1 MLKISYYSPNQS
13 HKQILLYIILFL
25 SRLKKKVETELADKQ
40 AGFRAST
47 GTADI
52 FGALHI
58 LIEKIDDIS
67 ITNNTSKRYIVF
79 TDYNMAFDNVSH
91 GKLFEKLAEMGFSPH
106 LVGLISSLYK
116 HQETVIRWN
125 SEHTQ
130 SFPIRKG
137 VRQTASFRPTYLVST
152 QSK

>member
-1 MLKISYYSPNQS
+1 MLKLSYYSPNQS

-106 LVGLISSLYK
+106 LKQLGRKNLACSASSK
-116 HQETVIRWN
+116 RPN
-125 SEHTQ
+125 
-130 SFPIRKG
+130 G
-137 VRQTASFRPTYLVST
+137 QTPESDST
-152 QSK
+152 QADWDPMDNAG